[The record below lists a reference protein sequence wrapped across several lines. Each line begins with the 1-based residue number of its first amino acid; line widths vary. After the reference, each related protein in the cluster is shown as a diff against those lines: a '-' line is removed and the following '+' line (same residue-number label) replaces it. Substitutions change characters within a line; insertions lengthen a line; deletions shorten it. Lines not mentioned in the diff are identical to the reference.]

1 MDSPAPIR
9 RTGLGAIFLVLFV
22 DLIGFGIVFPL
33 YADML
38 DWYAGHGF
46 LAWMM
51 RQVDAIAPGVPH
63 WQRAALF
70 GGLIGALYSG
80 LQFVASPFWGRM
92 SDRFG
97 RRPILLVSL
106 CGSLFANLLWVF
118 SADFGLLLLSRLLA
132 GAMTGNVAVANAAV
146 ADITT
151 EQNRSRGMAAVGMA
165 FGLGFI
171 LGPAIGG
178 FLAKLRPDQWW
189 PAATAYGIN
198 PFSAPAGVA
207 AILAGVNLVWA
218 VVAFQET
225 LPPERRNATPTN
237 SRTINPLAIFHGG
250 LPPRL
255 HAVNLAFSLY
265 TLLFSAMEAT
275 LVFFGAQ
282 HLGLGAFAFGMIF
295 AWMGLFSV
303 LAQAALFR
311 PYGARIGVHRLAA
324 LGLGLTLVGFS
335 LIAMVSVF
343 PTLPLLVV
351 GVTFQALGTGLV
363 FPGLS
368 TLASLAAPPDRQ
380 GYAMGTFRSA
390 SALGRAVGPLVGA
403 MVYFMLSPAAP
414 YWLGA
419 VCMLIPLWLVRR
431 LGPPTPVPTPAAT

>member
-1 MDSPAPIR
+1 MTIPPPGRA
-9 RTGLGAIFLVLFV
+9 TGLGAIFLVLFV

-38 DWYAGHGF
+38 DWYAGHGL

-51 RQVDAIAPGVPH
+51 RELDALLPVAEH

-70 GGLIGALYSG
+70 GGLLGALYSG
-80 LQFVASPFWGRM
+80 LQFIAAPFWGRL
-92 SDRFG
+92 SDRYG

-106 CGSLFANLLWVF
+106 CGSFLANLLWVF
-118 SADFGLLLLSRLLA
+118 AADFSLLLLSRLLA

-178 FLAKLRPDQWW
+178 FLAGLRPDLWW
-189 PAATAYGIN
+189 PAATAWGIN

-207 AILAGVNLVWA
+207 AVLAGVNLLWA
-218 VVAFQET
+218 YLAFRET
-225 LPPERRNATPTN
+225 LPPERRRSAPAAG
-237 SRTINPLAIFHGG
+237 RPINPLKIFSGD

-255 HAVNLAFSLY
+255 HAVNVAFCLH
-265 TLLFSAMEAT
+265 TLLFSGMEAT

-282 HLGLGAFAFGMIF
+282 RLGLAAIEFGLIF

-303 LAQAALFR
+303 GVQGGVFR
-311 PYGARIGVHRLAA
+311 PFAARIGVHRLAV
-324 LGLGLTLVGFS
+324 LGFALTLIGFA
-335 LIAMVSVF
+335 LIALVDHY
-343 PTLPLLVV
+343 PTLPLLIV

-363 FPGLS
+363 FPGLA
-368 TLASLAAPPDRQ
+368 TLASLAAPADRQ

-390 SALGRAVGPLVGA
+390 SAFGRAIGPLIAAVA
-403 MVYFMLSPAAP
+403 YFLVSPAAP

-419 VCMLIPLWLVRR
+419 LGMLIPLWLVSR
-431 LGPPTPVPTPAAT
+431 LGPPAPAAVPG